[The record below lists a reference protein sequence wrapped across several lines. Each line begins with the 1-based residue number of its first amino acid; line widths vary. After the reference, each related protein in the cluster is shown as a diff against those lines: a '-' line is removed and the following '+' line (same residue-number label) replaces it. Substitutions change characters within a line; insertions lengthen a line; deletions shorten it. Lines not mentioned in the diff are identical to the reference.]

1 MSTNIVETIRTR
13 LDSMGMSQA
22 QFAKQVS
29 ATPSQMSIFLKGN
42 GSLSTKCL
50 NNSLDLVGIDL
61 SLYSNRNNLA
71 KRVASFLISKNVSSI
86 ENWTKNDLAIF
97 TQQKE
102 ISLLFD
108 VQSEEEYIELE
119 QSGIID
125 IESTF
130 PYFKAMV
137 TYFMSLD
144 GIKPTASRA
153 KQALEKLMKEPTHNK
168 ENQSKKMDNLATAGV
183 AIGTIAAAAAL
194 FPSLGVASISK
205 QVGAFSL
212 FLKNQTASLFAK
224 GVNLTK

>member
-1 MSTNIVETIRTR
+1 
-13 LDSMGMSQA
+13 MGMSQA

-61 SLYSNRNNLA
+61 SLYSNRDNLA
-71 KRVASFLISKNVSSI
+71 KQVASFLISKNVSSI

-97 TQQKE
+97 TKQKD

-108 VQSEEEYIELE
+108 VKSEEEYIELE

-130 PYFKAMV
+130 PYFKALV

-144 GIKPTASRA
+144 GIKPTASQA
-153 KQALEKLMKEPTHNK
+153 KQALDKLMKEPSLNK
-168 ENQSKKMDNLATAGV
+168 EDMKKIGNLVAAGT
-183 AIGTIAAAAAL
+183 AIGAIAAAASL
-194 FPSLGVASISK
+194 FPSLGVASLSK

-212 FLKNQTASLFAK
+212 FLKDHTASLFAK
-224 GVNLTK
+224 GVNLIK